1 MVEELN
7 ITKKH
12 LCLLL
17 YDMKLK
23 KRDPFVVAEKQS
35 VIYRNVTAFV

>member
-7 ITKKH
+7 ITNKH

-17 YDMKLK
+17 SDMKLK
-23 KRDPFVVAEKQS
+23 KRDAFVVAEKQS

>member
-7 ITKKH
+7 ITNKH
-12 LCLLL
+12 LCLLF

-35 VIYRNVTAFV
+35 VIYRNVAAFV